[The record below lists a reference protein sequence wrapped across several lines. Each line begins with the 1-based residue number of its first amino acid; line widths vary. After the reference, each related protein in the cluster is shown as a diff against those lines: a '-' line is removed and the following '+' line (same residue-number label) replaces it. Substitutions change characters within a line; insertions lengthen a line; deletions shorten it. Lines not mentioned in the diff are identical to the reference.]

1 MKKHKLNIPRE
12 KILELIV
19 ALIEVVLWVGIGI
32 FITYALVYAIN
43 DVF

>member
-19 ALIEVVLWVGIGI
+19 ALIEAALFVGIGML
-32 FITYALVYAIN
+32 ITYALVYAIN